1 MDGRYKIVEH
11 AETARHKYTRTPRL
25 YFPATVLIRVISR
38 PLFTM
43 FAVTLLA
50 LSTAVSA
57 HGSHQ
62 TPLAGPH
69 QSLWYNTLPGDGGTQ
84 VDQF

>member
-11 AETARHKYTRTPRL
+11 AETARHKYIRTPRV
-25 YFPATVLIRVISR
+25 YFPSAVLTLVISR

-43 FAVTLLA
+43 LAVTLLA

-57 HGSHQ
+57 HSSHQ

-84 VDQF
+84 VYQF